1 MPDVEDSCPICYDD
15 MHNVAET
22 SLVFCEECGNAVHK
36 ECFGE
41 CELFLHYCNN
51 FNLFPSDFQGGKPPK
66 KMSKSLLVCIV
77 VLAGSFLLPPVVLGL
92 PKADMSIWQT
102 LLGSTP
108 SATLA
113 PVCHF
118 PPLKIIVSDLF
129 HRLSWTQGNLWP
141 LPLWGLKCRQIIEF
155 DLHHMTRR

>member
-1 MPDVEDSCPICYDD
+1 MPDEEDSCPICYDD

-41 CELFLHYCNN
+41 CELFLHCDY

-66 KMSKSLLVCIV
+66 KMAMNLLVCIV

-92 PKADMSIWQT
+92 PEVDISIWQT
-102 LLGSTP
+102 LLGSTL
-108 SATLA
+108 SATLV
-113 PVCHF
+113 PVCHLL
-118 PPLKIIVSDLF
+118 PPKIIVSDVF
-129 HRLSWTQGNLWP
+129 YRLSWTQGNLWLPP
-141 LPLWGLKCRQIIEF
+141 L
-155 DLHHMTRR
+155 